1 VSTLAT
7 ESSAPATSERAVR
20 PAHWILPTPPDEE
33 AVRALAE
40 ALSLPEIVCRLL
52 LIRGYVSAEDA
63 KLFLRPRL
71 DRLHDPLSFLTMD
84 KAVERL
90 ARAVKNQEL
99 VFVHGDYDVD
109 GICST
114 TILVRTIRQLG
125 GKAMPFIPRRIEDGY
140 DLSDAGVDAAI
151 EAGAKVVV
159 TCDCGTGAVSPV
171 ARLCRAG
178 IDVIVTDH
186 HLPSGDLPDCLSVLN
201 PKRSGCGYPDKDL
214 AAVGVT
220 FKLSLALARALGA
233 NENFIWAMLD
243 LVALATVADV
253 APLRGENRVFVRF
266 GLKMLRETR
275 NIGMR
280 ALLRA
285 SGLENRQLTAGRI
298 GFILAPRLNAAGRLG
313 HAIRG
318 VELLLTENEHEANVI
333 ARELEE
339 LNQRRQEIDR
349 ATLEQARERVLA
361 MDLDEQFSIVLADD
375 SWHPGVVGIVA
386 SRLVEEFGR
395 PTVLIA
401 LSGEQGKGSGR
412 SIPKFDLHGALGKTR
427 EHLIRY
433 GGHRAAA
440 GVTIARDKVD
450 DFAARFNEIAKT
462 MLSPADLVPEIRVDL
477 EVDINGLD
485 GRIESLFR
493 HFEPFGIGNPTP
505 VLLARNVTIA
515 RPPRVVGEHGLKV
528 VLDTGTGS
536 LDALGWGLAERA
548 AEFQPG
554 AKVDVA
560 FRLERDDYR
569 GESYLQARIADIRL
583 SEA

>member
-1 VSTLAT
+1 M
-7 ESSAPATSERAVR
+7 
-20 PAHWILPTPPDEE
+20 
-33 AVRALAE
+33 
-40 ALSLPEIVCRLL
+40 SLPEIVCRLL
-52 LIRGYVSAEDA
+52 LIRGYVTAEEA
-63 KLFLRPRL
+63 KLFLRPKL
-71 DRLHDPLSFLTMD
+71 DRLHDPLTFLSMD

-90 ARAVKNQEL
+90 ARAVREQEL
-99 VFVHGDYDVD
+99 VFIHGDYDVD

-114 TILVRTIRQLG
+114 TILTRVVRVLG
-125 GKAMPFIPRRIEDGY
+125 GKATPFIPRRIEDGY
-140 DLSDAGVDAAI
+140 DLSDAGVDAALA
-151 EAGAKVVV
+151 AGAKVVV
-159 TCDCGTGAVSPV
+159 TCDCGTGAVGPV
-171 ARLCRAG
+171 ARLCRSG
-178 IDVIVTDH
+178 VDVIVTDH
-186 HLPSGDLPDCLSVLN
+186 HLPSGDLPDCLAVLN
-201 PKRSGCGYPDKDL
+201 PKRAGCGYPDKDL
-214 AAVGVT
+214 AAVGVA
-220 FKLSLALARALGA
+220 FKLALALARSLGV

-253 APLRGENRVFVRF
+253 APLRGENRVFVRY
-266 GLKMLRETR
+266 GLRMLAETR

-285 SGLENRQLTAGRI
+285 SGLDGRELTAGRI

-339 LNQRRQEIDR
+339 LNHRRQEIDH

-361 MDLDEQFSIVLADD
+361 MDLDEQYSIVLADEA
-375 SWHPGVVGIVA
+375 WHPGVVGIVA

-401 LSGEQGKGSGR
+401 MSGEQGKGSGR
-412 SIPKFDLHGALGKTR
+412 SIPKFDLHGALGQSR
-427 EHLIRY
+427 EHLLRY

-440 GVTIARDKVD
+440 GVTIARDKVA
-450 DFAARFNEIAKT
+450 DFAARFNEVARSVLT
-462 MLSPADLVPEIRVDL
+462 PADLVPEIRVDL
-477 EVDINGLD
+477 EVSIDGLD

-515 RPPRVVGEHGLKV
+515 RPPRPVGEDGLKL

-536 LDALGWGLAERA
+536 LDAIGWGLAPRA

-554 AKVDVA
+554 TKVDIA
-560 FRLERDDYR
+560 FRLERDEYR
-569 GESYLQARIADIRL
+569 GETYLQARIADVVVCG
-583 SEA
+583 

>member
-1 VSTLAT
+1 MTALTSEHPA
-7 ESSAPATSERAVR
+7 APAAPPR
-20 PAHWILPTPPDEE
+20 WIIPKPPDEE

-40 ALSLPEIVCRLL
+40 ALSLPDIVCRLL
-52 LIRGYVSAEDA
+52 LIRGYVTADEA
-63 KLFLRPRL
+63 KGFLRPKL
-71 DRLHDPLSFLTMD
+71 DRLHDPLSFLSMD

-90 ARAVKNQEL
+90 ARAVREKEQ

-114 TILVRTIRQLG
+114 TILTRVIRVLG
-125 GKAMPFIPRRIEDGY
+125 GQATPFIPRRIEDGY
-140 DLSDAGVDAAI
+140 DLSDAGVNAALA
-151 EAGAKVVV
+151 AGAKVVV
-159 TCDCGTGAVSPV
+159 TCDCGTGAVGPI
-171 ARLCRAG
+171 ARLCRSG
-178 IDVIVTDH
+178 VDVIVTDH
-186 HLPSGDLPDCLSVLN
+186 HLPSGELPDCLSILN
-201 PKRSGCGYPDKDL
+201 PKRPGCGYPDKDL
-214 AAVGVT
+214 AAVAVT
-220 FKLSLALARALGA
+220 WKLALALARALGA

-243 LVALATVADV
+243 LVALATIADV
-253 APLRGENRVFVRF
+253 APLRGENRVFVRY
-266 GLKMLRETR
+266 GLKMLAETR

-285 SGLENRQLTAGRI
+285 AGLDGRQLTAGRI

-339 LNQRRQEIDR
+339 LNHRRQEIDH

-361 MDLDEQFSIVLADD
+361 MDLDEQYSLVLADD
-375 SWHPGVVGIVA
+375 TWHPGVVGIVA

-412 SIPKFDLHGALGKTR
+412 SIPKFDLHGALGQSR
-427 EHLIRY
+427 QHLLRY

-440 GVTIARDKVD
+440 GITIERDKVTA
-450 DFAARFNEIAKT
+450 FAARFNEVARSVLT
-462 MLSPADLVPEIRVDL
+462 PADLIPEIRVDL
-477 EVDINGLD
+477 EVSIEGLD

-515 RPPRVVGEHGLKV
+515 RPPRAIGETGLKLA
-528 VLDTGTGS
+528 LDTGTGS
-536 LDALGWGLAERA
+536 LEAVAWGLASRA
-548 AEFQPG
+548 QEFQPG
-554 AKVDVA
+554 TKVDVA

-569 GESYLQARIADIRL
+569 GETYLQARIADIL
-583 SEA
+583 VCA

>member
-1 VSTLAT
+1 
-7 ESSAPATSERAVR
+7 
-20 PAHWILPTPPDEE
+20 
-33 AVRALAE
+33 
-40 ALSLPEIVCRLL
+40 LSLPDIVCRLL
-52 LIRGYVSAEDA
+52 LIRGYVTAEEA
-63 KLFLRPRL
+63 KLFLRPKL
-71 DRLHDPLSFLTMD
+71 DRLHDPLEFLSMD

-90 ARAVKNQEL
+90 ARAVREKEL
-99 VFVHGDYDVD
+99 VFIHGDYDVD

-114 TILVRTIRQLG
+114 TILTRVIRWLG

-140 DLSDAGVDAAI
+140 DLSDAGVNAAL

-159 TCDCGTGAVSPV
+159 TCDCGTGAVAPV
-171 ARLCRAG
+171 SRLCRSG
-178 IDVIVTDH
+178 VDVIVTDH
-186 HLPSGDLPDCLSVLN
+186 HLPSGELPDCLAILN

-214 AAVGVT
+214 AAVAVT
-220 FKLSLALARALGA
+220 WKLCLALVRALGA
-233 NENFIWAMLD
+233 SENPIWAMLD

-253 APLRGENRVFVRF
+253 APLRGENRVFVRW
-266 GLKMLRETR
+266 GLKMLAETR

-285 SGLENRQLTAGRI
+285 AGLDGRELTAGRV

-318 VELLLTENEHEANVI
+318 VQLLLTEDEHEANVI

-339 LNQRRQEIDR
+339 LNKRRQEIDH
-349 ATLEQARERVLA
+349 ATLEQARERVVA
-361 MDLDEQFSIVLADD
+361 MDLDEQYSIVLADD
-375 SWHPGVVGIVA
+375 TWHPGVVGIVA

-401 LSGEQGKGSGR
+401 MSGEQGKGSGR
-412 SIPKFDLHGALGKTR
+412 SIPKFDLHGALGQSR
-427 EHLIRY
+427 QHLLRY

-440 GVTIARDKVD
+440 GITIARDKVG
-450 DFAARFNEIAKT
+450 DFAARFNEVARSVLT
-462 MLSPADLVPEIRVDL
+462 PADLVPEIRVDL
-477 EVDINGLD
+477 EVSIEGLD

-515 RPPRVVGEHGLKV
+515 RPPRVVGENGLKL

-536 LDALGWGLAERA
+536 LDALGWGLADRA
-548 AEFQPG
+548 AEFQSG
-554 AKVDVA
+554 TKVDVA
-560 FRLERDDYR
+560 FRLERDNYR
-569 GESYLQARIADIRL
+569 GESYLQARIADVRVT
-583 SEA
+583 EA

>member
-1 VSTLAT
+1 MTTIAS
-7 ESSAPATSERAVR
+7 ERPAPAAR
-20 PAHWILPTPPDEE
+20 WILPKAPDEE
-33 AVRALAE
+33 AVRALME
-40 ALSLPEIVCRLL
+40 ALSLPDIVCRLL
-52 LIRGYVSAEDA
+52 LIRGYVTADEA
-63 KLFLRPRL
+63 KQFLRPKL
-71 DRLHDPLSFLTMD
+71 DRLHDPLQFLSMD
-84 KAVERL
+84 KAVARL
-90 ARAVKNQEL
+90 ARAVRDKEL
-99 VFVHGDYDVD
+99 VFIHGDYDVD
-109 GICST
+109 GISST
-114 TILVRTIRQLG
+114 TLLTRTIRWLG
-125 GKAMPFIPRRIEDGY
+125 GQATPFIPRRIEDGY
-140 DLSDAGVDAAI
+140 DLSDAGVDAALA
-151 EAGAKVVV
+151 AGAKVVV
-159 TCDCGTGAVSPV
+159 TCDCGTGAVAPI
-171 ARLCRAG
+171 ARLCKVG
-178 IDVIVTDH
+178 VDVIVTDH
-186 HLPSGDLPDCLSVLN
+186 HLPSGELPDCIAVLN
-201 PKRSGCGYPDKDL
+201 PKRNGCGYPDKDL

-220 FKLSLALARALGA
+220 FKLAMALAKELGA

-253 APLRGENRVFVRF
+253 APLRGENRVFVRY
-266 GLKMLRETR
+266 GLKMLAETR

-285 SGLENRQLTAGRI
+285 SGLDGRELTAGRI

-318 VELLLTENEHEANVI
+318 VQLLLTDDEHEANVI

-339 LNQRRQEIDR
+339 LNHRRQEIDR

-361 MDLDEQFSIVLADD
+361 MNLEEQYSIVLADEA
-375 SWHPGVVGIVA
+375 WHPGVVGIVA

-412 SIPKFDLHGALGKTR
+412 SIPKFDLHGALGKSR

-440 GVTIARDKVD
+440 GVTIARDKVA
-450 DFAARFNEIAKT
+450 DFAARFNEVARSLLT
-462 MLSPADLVPEIRVDL
+462 PADLVPEIRVDL
-477 EVDINGLD
+477 EVSIDGLD

-505 VLLARNVTIA
+505 VLLTRNVTIA
-515 RPPRVVGEHGLKV
+515 RPPRVVGEHGLKL

-536 LDALGWGLAERA
+536 LDALGWNLAARA
-548 AEFQPG
+548 SEFQPG
-554 AKVDVA
+554 TKVDIA

-569 GESYLQARIADIRL
+569 GESYLQAKIADICL
-583 SEA
+583 SH